1 MARCLGHTACPVV
14 QSPSCL
20 LRSLLRAWAVGELCV
35 SSLPREP
42 RRRSGFLGEARLD
55 HSPASSANPRL
66 CHLSGFPSSAPW
78 EQRTKGHVP
87 DLIRAGLSPCQL
99 QEAAAGVGAVPG
111 RDGQPRHGLSL
122 CLWGREGGRQA
133 EAFEQSCR
141 GALLHRGSASVA
153 ETFKS
158 KGGGASGQSCW
169 PKLPSTR
176 RHPVH
181 MRTRA
186 EPQAR
191 PLHLCHGRSPS
202 DGTWLPAVCA
212 TPWAVVW
219 ASPALTGRHCIY
231 CMIL

>member
-1 MARCLGHTACPVV
+1 MPWPHRVSRCAEP
-14 QSPSCL
+14 L
-20 LRSLLRAWAVGELCV
+20 LPPAGPDTHGELCV

-158 KGGGASGQSCW
+158 KGGGAVRPVLLAKAAQH
-169 PKLPSTR
+169 LPS
-176 RHPVH
+176 P
-181 MRTRA
+181 
-186 EPQAR
+186 
-191 PLHLCHGRSPS
+191 
-202 DGTWLPAVCA
+202 CA
-212 TPWAVVW
+212 HAHQ
-219 ASPALTGRHCIY
+219 G
-231 CMIL
+231 